1 MSFFLPN
8 LSPALEALLLCAA
21 VSLDAF
27 AASFA
32 YGAGRIRVPL
42 SSAGIL
48 SVLCSLLLAVSLLA
62 GNILRP
68 LLPEPFTRAV
78 CFSILFILGILKLFD
93 SSVKA
98 LIRRTGGIHKDIR
111 FSVSRVRFILNVYAD
126 PEEAD
131 RDLSRTL
138 SPAEAASLAVAL
150 SLDGLAAGFGAGLV
164 SVSLPL
170 TLILSLF
177 MGLFAV
183 IFGGWLGNRTA
194 ETVDLSWLGGVL
206 LILLALLR
214 L

>member
-1 MSFFLPN
+1 
-8 LSPALEALLLCAA
+8 LEALLLSAA

-32 YGAGRIRVPL
+32 YGASRIRVPL
-42 SSAGIL
+42 FSAGVL
-48 SVLCSLLLAVSLLA
+48 SALCSLLLAVSLLA

-68 LLPEPFTRAV
+68 LLPEAFTRAV
-78 CFSILFILGILKLFD
+78 CFSILFIIGILKLFD
-93 SSVKA
+93 SSLKA
-98 LIRRTGGIHKDIR
+98 CIRRSGGIRKNIR
-111 FSVSRVRFILNVYAD
+111 FSISRLRFILNVYAD

-131 RDLSRTL
+131 RDASRTL

-150 SLDGLAAGFGAGLV
+150 SLDGLAAGFGAGLADIN
-164 SVSLPL
+164 LPL

-183 IFGGWLGNRTA
+183 ICGGWLGNRTA
-194 ETVDLSWLGGVL
+194 ETLDLSWLGGAL